1 MRDIESLI
9 GNRDEFPILR
19 EWNFF
24 NHAGVTAIAK
34 CGADALRAYAA
45 QAESAAY
52 VGAGWYAQLDE
63 LRAMTAKLINAHEDE
78 IALVKNTSEGIATVA
93 RGVKWNAGDRI
104 VTASVEYP
112 ANVYP
117 WMDVA
122 RRENVE
128 LVMVAEESDTQGR
141 RFVPIDKIL
150 QAAEHP
156 RTRMIALSHVEF
168 ASGQRLDVARIGKFC
183 RERGVLFCLD
193 AIQTLGIIPVDV
205 VAMDVDYLSADGH
218 KWLLG
223 PEGAGVFYI
232 RRELLESTHP
242 PEIGWNNVVHAQ
254 DFGSYNFTFRADAQ
268 RYESGTPNVPG
279 FLALHASMQ
288 MLMDIGVENISRRIK
303 KLTDQLAD
311 GVEAKGY
318 QLISPRE
325 GEMWSGSVVFVSPTH
340 DHAAVV
346 AKLRK
351 EHKTEVALREG
362 RIRCSPHIYNTEAQ
376 IARFIDV
383 LPGH

>member
-1 MRDIESLI
+1 M
-9 GNRDEFPILR
+9 N
-19 EWNFF
+19 
-24 NHAGVTAIAK
+24 
-34 CGADALRAYAA
+34 
-45 QAESAAY
+45 
-52 VGAGWYAQLDE
+52 
-63 LRAMTAKLINAHEDE
+63 
-78 IALVKNTSEGIATVA
+78 
-93 RGVKWNAGDRI
+93 
-104 VTASVEYP
+104 
-112 ANVYP
+112 
-117 WMDVA
+117 
-122 RRENVE
+122 
-128 LVMVAEESDTQGR
+128 
-141 RFVPIDKIL
+141 
-150 QAAEHP
+150 
-156 RTRMIALSHVEF
+156 
-168 ASGQRLDVARIGKFC
+168 
-183 RERGVLFCLD
+183 
-193 AIQTLGIIPVDV
+193 
-205 VAMDVDYLSADGH
+205 VDYLSADGH

-254 DFGSYNFTFRADAQ
+254 DFGSYDFTFRADAQ